1 MALTETI
8 LGNITYTTITYAQCS
23 MHKGFQFKLW
33 QTFMNV
39 IYLFSGQFTGKYNTI
54 KTLLAKPLGL
64 LPRTCITLC
73 AGVESYRIRNNLPHL
88 THQSHILQEKGIH
101 AYVHQLAH
109 QCKRIVKLIVIDN
122 RIDSHVNRGSI
133 AMGIFA

>member
-1 MALTETI
+1 
-8 LGNITYTTITYAQCS
+8 

-33 QTFMNV
+33 QTLMNV

-73 AGVESYRIRNNLPHL
+73 AGVESYRIRHYLPHL
-88 THQSHILQEKGIH
+88 THQTHILQEEGIN
-101 AYVHQLAH
+101 ADVHQFTY
-109 QCKRIVKLIVIDN
+109 QIKRLFKLIIIDN
-122 RIDSHVNRGSI
+122 RIDGHVNRGTIAVSI
-133 AMGIFA
+133 LA